1 MTEPT
6 GSTAWAGPAPA
17 AGDGAETTSPTVLGP
32 YDQPDQSEQLD
43 QSDQLD
49 QLDPADRP
57 PADPGLGAVL
67 EALLMMATE
76 PLRQADLAASLS
88 REEAE
93 VEAALAELAE
103 FYRRTGRGFE
113 LRRVGAGWRYYT
125 DPALAEA
132 IGQSL
137 VAGQQGRLSQA
148 GLETLAVIA
157 YLQPISRGRVSAVR
171 GVNVDGVVRTL
182 LARDL
187 IAETGKDE
195 DTGAGLLTTTDY
207 FLERMGLTE
216 LDDLPPL
223 APNLPDAAQL
233 DAELARLVAQ
243 SAGSE
248 DGPNRVDP
256 QPGPAADGTVGAGE
270 GRTEPADRDQPT
282 TPTAPA
288 GPVEASASEDGH
300 V

>member
-6 GSTAWAGPAPA
+6 EPTDGLAAARLDEAGATARTDPDPQAAPGGPDAVAP
-17 AGDGAETTSPTVLGP
+17 
-32 YDQPDQSEQLD
+32 
-43 QSDQLD
+43 
-49 QLDPADRP
+49 
-57 PADPGLGAVL
+57 LGAVL

-76 PLRQADLAASLS
+76 PLRQADLADSLG
-88 REEAE
+88 RAEAE
-93 VEAALAELAE
+93 VATALAELAQ
-103 FYRRTGRGFE
+103 FYRQTGRGFE

-125 DPALAEA
+125 DPALASA
-132 IGQSL
+132 VGQSL
-137 VAGQQGRLSQA
+137 IAGQQGRLSQA

-195 DTGAGLLTTTDY
+195 ETGAGLLTTTDY
-207 FLERMGLTE
+207 FLERMGLTG

-243 SAGSE
+243 SAGAE
-248 DGPNRVDP
+248 DGP
-256 QPGPAADGTVGAGE
+256 PAAD
-270 GRTEPADRDQPT
+270 QS
-282 TPTAPA
+282 PTAT
-288 GPVEASASEDGH
+288 EADHA
-300 V
+300 